1 MLRYAPRKTK
11 PKYSNKLLLGDMDIS
26 TFYTLLND
34 LSWILALAAAGLGF
48 IYVFLKPEEK
58 H

>member
-1 MLRYAPRKTK
+1 
-11 PKYSNKLLLGDMDIS
+11 MDIS